1 MNSSIINRILTK
13 LGDTQLIER
22 LRQLPPT
29 ELQSLLLEINRQAAA
44 DITPQQLLKSYES
57 NRFVVPS
64 AVDPIEF
71 YKMELE
77 MLSIAKENSFEPQEL
92 SPLAPLGN
100 CSALGL
106 ADQNKIVSAV
116 RGTEVVADATNLMAL
131 ECAVRR
137 KQSKFGNDVVN
148 LCSIHRHVRAQ
159 ALPDIKGF
167 TPHFKIFTAVT
178 AGRDTGSL
186 GFEKMALLKHLSFYK
201 RYFVDRLGLKQ
212 SKIIIKGLKGDDG
225 NTSRSQQLFDFIKP
239 QFSGIDLSFEEVP
252 EDKHRYYQHTRFSLN
267 IDFKGKEFNMG
278 DGGFVDW
285 SSKLTSNQKERMF
298 TSGVGVELLIK
309 LTTGLI

>member
-1 MNSSIINRILTK
+1 MSNSIINRILTR
-13 LGDTQLIER
+13 LGDAGLLER

-44 DITPQQLLKSYES
+44 GITPQQLLRSYET
-57 NRFVVPS
+57 NRFVTPS
-64 AVDPIEF
+64 TVDPIAF
-71 YKMELE
+71 YEMEVA
-77 MLSIAKENSFEPQEL
+77 MLRSAKESLFEPLEL

-100 CSALGL
+100 CSAIGL

-116 RGTEVVADATNLMAL
+116 RGTEVVADSTNLMAL

-137 KQSKFGNDVVN
+137 KQSKFDNSVVG

-159 ALPDIKGF
+159 AIPDIKGF

-186 GFEKMALLKHLSFYK
+186 QFEKMALLKHLSFYK
-201 RYFVDRLGLKQ
+201 KYFVDQLRLDQTKV
-212 SKIIIKGLKGDDG
+212 IIKGLKGEDG
-225 NTSRSQQLFDFIKP
+225 NTWRSQQLFDHVRT
-239 QFSGIDLSFEEVP
+239 QLTGVDLSFAEVP
-252 EDKHRYYQHTRFSLN
+252 EDQHRYYQHTRFSLN
-267 IDFKGKEFNMG
+267 IDFKGKEYNLG

-285 SSKLTSNQKERMF
+285 GAKLTSNGKERMF

-309 LTTGLI
+309 LQTGLI

>member
-1 MNSSIINRILTK
+1 MNNSIINRILTK
-13 LGDTQLIER
+13 LGYPQLIER
-22 LRQLPPT
+22 IRQLPPT

-44 DITPQQLLKSYES
+44 DITPQQLLKSYET
-57 NRFVVPS
+57 NRFVAPS
-64 AVDPIEF
+64 SVDPIAF
-71 YKMELE
+71 HKMEID
-77 MLSIAKENSFEPQEL
+77 MLAAAKNNSFEPQEL

-100 CSALGL
+100 CSFIGL

-137 KQSKFGNDVVN
+137 KQSKFDNSIVD

-159 ALPDIKGF
+159 AIPEIKGF
-167 TPHFKIFTAVT
+167 TPHFKIFAAVT

-186 GFEKMALLKHLSFYK
+186 AFEKMALLKHLSFYK
-201 RYFVDRLGLKQ
+201 KYFVDHLQFDQTKV
-212 SKIIIKGLKGDDG
+212 IIKALKGEDG
-225 NTSRSQQLFDFIKP
+225 DVSRSQKLFDFVRS
-239 QFSGIDLSFEEVP
+239 QLTGIDLSFAEVP
-252 EDKHRYYQHTRFSLN
+252 QDQHRYYEHTRFSLN
-267 IDFKGKEFNMG
+267 IDFQGKEYNMG

-285 SSKLTSNQKERMF
+285 GAKLTSNNKERMF

-309 LTTGLI
+309 LQSGLI